1 MKAYSVMDICL
12 AVKGALLQGD
22 ADMMVSAVTTDSRKI
37 EEGAL
42 FIPLVGE
49 RFDGHDYIEM
59 ALQSGAA
66 GCFTSKL
73 PFNTVEGKFYI
84 LVEDTLLALKALAS
98 WYRGEFQ
105 LPVVQI
111 TGSAGKTTTKEMV
124 ASVLSQKFSTLK
136 TEANFN
142 NAIGTPQTLLRLDDT
157 HEAAVIETGM
167 NHFDEIRYLGDMV
180 RPDVAIITNVGDAH
194 VENLGGTRLGVLQA
208 KSEIFDNL
216 KSDGLA
222 ILNGDDALL
231 RELRPNFR
239 TVLCG
244 KGENCHVRVSDIAE
258 RGIEGMD
265 CTITTE
271 KATYAVHIPSPG
283 AFMIYPASMAV
294 AVGEHLGLTAEEIVR
309 GIAAYTSVGSRMRVV
324 RKGSRI
330 IIDDCY
336 NANPQAMAQALETL
350 AKTDVPRRMAVLGD
364 MGELGA
370 LTEQAHREIGALTAK
385 LGIDTVV
392 AVGEKSRAI
401 LAGNGDALWFAT
413 LEEALPTIVEQ
424 FTDGTA
430 VLVKASHAMNFPK
443 IVKELEEV

>member
-1 MKAYSVMDICL
+1 MKTCTVMDLCL

-22 ADMMVSAVTTDSRKI
+22 AETQVSVVTTDSRKI
-37 EEGAL
+37 TPGAL

-49 RFDGHDYIEM
+49 RFDGHDYIES

-73 PFNTVEGKFYI
+73 PFDTVEGKFYI
-84 LVEDTLLALKALAS
+84 LVEDTLAALKALAS
-98 WYRGEFQ
+98 WYRGEFS

-124 ASVLSQKFSTLK
+124 ASVLSQKYCTLK

-142 NAIGTPQTLLRLDDT
+142 NAIGTPQTLLRLDDC

-167 NHFDEIRYLGDMV
+167 NHFEEIRYLGEMV

-208 KSEIFDNL
+208 KSEIFDHL

-244 KGENCHVRVSDIAE
+244 KGENCAVRASDIVE

-271 KATYAVHIPSPG
+271 KATYMVHIPSPG
-283 AFMIYPASMAV
+283 AFMIYPATMAV
-294 AVGEHLGLTAEEIVR
+294 AVGEYLGLTEEEIVR

-324 RKGSRI
+324 RKGDRL

-350 AKTDVPRRMAVLGD
+350 AKTDVPRRMAILGD
-364 MGELGA
+364 MGELGE
-370 LTEQAHREIGALTAK
+370 LTAQAHREIGALTAS

-392 AVGEKSRAI
+392 AIGEKSRAI
-401 LAGNGDALWFAT
+401 VEGNPAALWFAT
-413 LEEALPTIVEQ
+413 KEEALETILTH
-424 FTDGTA
+424 FTSGTA
-430 VLVKASHAMNFPK
+430 VLVKASHAMEFPK
-443 IVKELEEV
+443 IVKELEDR

>member
-1 MKAYSVMDICL
+1 MRSYSVMDICL

-22 ADMMVSAVTTDSRKI
+22 GQMMVRTITTDSRKI
-37 EEGAL
+37 EEGSL

-49 RFDGHDYIEM
+49 RFDGHDYIAS
-59 ALQSGAA
+59 ALKDGAA

-73 PFNTVEGKFYI
+73 PFDTMEGKFYI

-98 WYRGEFQ
+98 WYRGEFD
-105 LPVVQI
+105 LPMVQI

-244 KGENCHVRVSDIAE
+244 KGENCHVRVSEIVE

-271 KATYAVHIPSPG
+271 KESYAVHIPSPG

-294 AVGEHLGLTAEEIVR
+294 AVGEYLGLTVEEIVR

-324 RKGSRI
+324 RKGDRLM
-330 IIDDCY
+330 IDDCY
-336 NANPQAMAQALETL
+336 NANPQAMEQALETL

-364 MGELGA
+364 MGELGD
-370 LTEQAHREIGALTAK
+370 LTAQAHRRVGEVTAR

-392 AVGEKSRAI
+392 AIGEKSRAI
-401 LAGNGDALWFAT
+401 AEGNPKALWFAT
-413 LEEALPTIVEQ
+413 LEEALSAIVEQ

-430 VLVKASHAMNFPK
+430 VLVKASHAMEFTK
-443 IVKELEEV
+443 IVKKLEEV

>member
-1 MKAYSVMDICL
+1 MKAYSVMNICL

-22 ADMMVSAVTTDSRKI
+22 GQMTVSTVTTDSRRI

-49 RFDGHDYIEM
+49 RFDGHDYIDM

-73 PFNTVEGKFYI
+73 PFETVEGKFYI

-98 WYRGEFQ
+98 WYRGEFNI
-105 LPVVQI
+105 PMVQI

-124 ASVLSQKFSTLK
+124 ASVLSQKFATLK

-216 KSDGLA
+216 NPDGLA

-244 KGENCHVRVSDIAE
+244 KGENCHVRVSDIVE

-271 KATYAVHIPSPG
+271 KNTYAVHIPSPG

-324 RKGSRI
+324 RKDSRL

-385 LGIDTVV
+385 LQLDTVV

-401 LAGNGDALWFAT
+401 LAGNSDALWFAT

-443 IVKELEEV
+443 IVKELEQA

>member
-59 ALQSGAA
+59 ALRSGAA
-66 GCFTSKL
+66 GCFTTKL
-73 PFNTVEGKFYI
+73 PFDTVEGKFYI

-98 WYRGEFQ
+98 WYRGEFE

-216 KSDGLA
+216 NPDGLA

-244 KGENCHVRVSDIAE
+244 KGENCHVRVSDIVE

-324 RKGSRI
+324 RKDSRI

-443 IVKELEEV
+443 IVKELEQA